1 MQLLIFYLLQQQ
13 LEFWALFKPVLIIW
27 KGLWWAQM
35 DFLLFG
41 AMHQVAGPLSRTRPL
56 RDFGGLKWTRTIDLT
71 LIRRVL

>member
-13 LEFWALFKPVLIIW
+13 LEFWAPIEPRFPPQRV
-27 KGLWWAQM
+27 WWAQM